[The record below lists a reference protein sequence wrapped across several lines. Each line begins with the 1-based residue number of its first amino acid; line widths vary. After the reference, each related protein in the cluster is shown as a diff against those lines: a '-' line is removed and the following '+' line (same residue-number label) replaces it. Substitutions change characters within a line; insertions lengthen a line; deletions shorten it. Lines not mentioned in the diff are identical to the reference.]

1 VIEFLFEVPP
11 KGGKER
17 RDSIM
22 EDKNFETKIIKAQV
36 PKICICPECRKK
48 QSFKRDKEHWKRV
61 KDLSL
66 DKPMI
71 LLVQQISAKCLNPA
85 CKRRSFILPTP
96 GIERYQRSTIRV
108 KEEAINKSVLDNV
121 PYLKVSRSLIRSFNI
136 TGSKSTIDRWKQREA
151 SKYSFKE
158 IIAKLDFSGV
168 LSVDEYK
175 PSRAKTYDLIAADA
189 SRCHLLYLEN
199 ISDSPKHAGCMG
211 RGHIENFF
219 RHLKEL
225 GIEPFAVIF
234 DLMKAFPKQVKKVW
248 PEVLIQYDHFHVMQL
263 IHSHLKQELFGFH
276 RKLKEAGLEDERAE
290 IWQHKWSILK
300 NMDNWTSQEHLLIPQ
315 LIQVY
320 SGTAVEQVL
329 IFKEHLYQIFDLSI
343 TPDQAY
349 AKRDALFAE
358 KWWRSSWHLNQIMK
372 FLMNPEFRYMITYLG
387 NKFIPRSGNL
397 ETLIRSWRLMEKVR
411 YGFKSEKGRQNHL
424 KLYQIKHYLNN
435 LSAENSGQLH
445 IF

>member
-1 VIEFLFEVPP
+1 
-11 KGGKER
+11 
-17 RDSIM
+17 M
-22 EDKNFETKIIKAQV
+22 EDKDFETKIIKAHI
-36 PKICICPECRKK
+36 PKTCVCPQCKK
-48 QSFKRDKEHWKRV
+48 EQSFKKHKEYWKRV

-66 DKPMI
+66 DKPTI
-71 LLVQQISAKCLNPA
+71 LLVQQISAKCSNRA
-85 CKRRSFILPTP
+85 CERRSFILPTS
-96 GIERYQRSTIRV
+96 GIERYQRATLRV

-121 PYLKVSRSLIRSFNI
+121 SYPRISRSLVRSFNI

-151 SKYSFKE
+151 SQYSFKE
-158 IIAKLDFSGV
+158 IIPKLDFSGV

-175 PSRAKTYDLIAADA
+175 PRRAKSYDLIAADA
-189 SRCHLLYLEN
+189 RRRRLLYLEN
-199 ISDSPKHAGCMG
+199 ISDSPKHAGSIG

-234 DLMKAFPKQVKKVW
+234 DLMKAFPNQVKKVW

-300 NMDNWTSQEHLLIPQ
+300 NMDQWSPKEHQLISQ

-320 SGTAVEQVL
+320 SGTPVELVL
-329 IFKEHLYQIFDLSI
+329 IFKEHLYQIFDLSN
-343 TPDQAY
+343 TPDEAY
-349 AKRDALFAE
+349 AKRDALFVE
-358 KWWRSSWHLNQIMK
+358 QWWRSSPDLNQIMK
-372 FLMNPEFRYMITYLG
+372 FLMSPDFQHMITYLG
-387 NKFIPRSGNL
+387 HKSIPRSGNL

-411 YGFKSEKGRQNHL
+411 YGFKTEKGRQNHL

-435 LSAENSGQLH
+435 FSAENSGQLH
-445 IF
+445 IP